1 MNQQTR
7 ECLVER
13 VLESFIFFD
22 NLRFV
27 NVSGFEISAAHIVVL
42 NKVYWYLVLNP
53 GFECHLIQRNMSS
66 TILTIWSM

>member
-27 NVSGFEISAAHIVVL
+27 NVRGFEISVAHIVFL
-42 NKVYWYLVLNP
+42 NNV
-53 GFECHLIQRNMSS
+53 
-66 TILTIWSM
+66 